1 MMKLAVRVF
10 AMMVVCAGL
19 SAASVAPAA
28 SPVVSSQLSAAAIGP
43 GPLTLPV
50 PTCGPNMPTCPHVAL
65 GQ

>member
-1 MMKLAVRVF
+1 
-10 AMMVVCAGL
+10 MMVVCAGL